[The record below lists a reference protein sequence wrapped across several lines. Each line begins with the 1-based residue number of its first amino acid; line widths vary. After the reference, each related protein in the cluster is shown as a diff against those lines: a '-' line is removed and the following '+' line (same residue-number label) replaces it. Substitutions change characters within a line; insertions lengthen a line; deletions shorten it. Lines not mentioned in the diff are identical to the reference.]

1 MVDRHHPGK
10 APTALL
16 QVLSNGACLT
26 IQALEQELDLT
37 RRQISDAA
45 SCLLRRDYLMR
56 MDVGCYQLTEA
67 GLSAA
72 QAGEIIT
79 SGPKGPHFGI
89 RRVKNT
95 LRERAWRSMRVQK
108 RFTIPDIVS
117 SAAIETDGN
126 PHESVARYLRALR
139 DAGYVKASA
148 RRVDKVSE
156 TSNGFKVWMLIRD
169 TGRLAPVV
177 LSKIP
182 AIRDLNLG
190 EDVPCK
196 RA

>member
-16 QVLSNGACLT
+16 QVLSRGVCLT
-26 IQALEQELDLT
+26 IAELEAELDLT

-56 MDVGCYQLTEA
+56 MEVGCYQLTET
-67 GLSAA
+67 GLAA
-72 QAGEIIT
+72 ANSGEVIT
-79 SGPKGPHFGI
+79 SGPRGPHYGV

-95 LRERAWRSMRVQK
+95 LRERAWRSMRFQR

-126 PHESVARYLRALR
+126 PHASIARYLRVLR
-139 DAGYVKASA
+139 DAGYVKPST
-148 RRVDKVSE
+148 RRVDRIAE
-156 TSNGFKVWMLIRD
+156 TSNGFKVWILIRD

-177 LSKIP
+177 LSKSN
-182 AIRDLNLG
+182 AVRDLNLG
-190 EDVPCK
+190 EDVPCT
-196 RA
+196 RV